1 MAEILAEFQARV
13 ASTDGR
19 FYAARACGAKGADG
33 LWQGWVEFTPLDG
46 GATIRSPRETTQP
59 NRVDT
64 EYWAGGLTPVYLEG
78 ALQRALS
85 GPPPTR
91 LSHTGPPA
99 FDGPLP
105 ASRHSVV
112 GSREAALDPF
122 SAYEKG
128 EHLFR
133 QQLSALSD
141 WHLVNIALAY
151 DLTDESVA
159 TLNQRSSAYLVELI
173 VSSVRDRQKIGERSV
188 AYKRKNPT

>member
-1 MAEILAEFQARV
+1 MAEILAQFHVPV

-19 FYAARACGAKGADG
+19 SYLARACGGKAADG
-33 LWQGWVEFTPLDG
+33 LWQGWVEFTPLEG

-91 LSHTGPPA
+91 LAHTERPSFEA
-99 FDGPLP
+99 PLP
-105 ASRHSVV
+105 AARHSVV

-128 EHLFR
+128 E
-133 QQLSALSD
+133 QLLRKQLGALSD

-151 DLTDESVA
+151 ALTDESVD
-159 TLNQRSSAYLVELI
+159 TLNRRSSAYLIEMILNA
-173 VSSVRDRQKIGERSV
+173 VRSRQHIGER
-188 AYKRKNPT
+188 

>member
-13 ASTDGR
+13 ASRDGR
-19 FYAARACGAKGADG
+19 FYAARACGAKSADG

-59 NRVDT
+59 NRIDT

-99 FDGPLP
+99 FEGPL
-105 ASRHSVV
+105 AAARHSVV

-128 EHLFR
+128 EQLFR

-188 AYKRKNPT
+188 AYKRKSPT